1 MKVLIAAAASFALL
15 LGACS
20 RNATPSDYKTKAQNF
35 IESAGVAEQLGVRFT
50 DASCDSPGSAEI
62 GTVFTCTATAAS
74 GGSSNF
80 HVKIDKKNH
89 FLVSRD
95 DAALSNADTSSTTTP
110 DSTDESTTSPDAA
123 TTTTA

>member
-62 GTVFTCTATAAS
+62 GTVFTCTATGAD
-74 GGSSNF
+74 GGQYTF
-80 HVKIDKKNH
+80 DVKIDKKNS
-89 FLVSRD
+89 FLIT
-95 DAALSNADTSSTTTP
+95 AAAPSNADTSSTTTP
-110 DSTDESTTSPDAA
+110 DSTDESSTSPDEA
-123 TTTTA
+123 TTTTTA